1 MSIGRRRIVHGL
13 AAAVLGGALQAAF
26 VTGAVG
32 DEVAVAGAA
41 NDSANAAAAQ
51 DGSGVVAPAPR
62 IKSHGRAS
70 SGKPVA
76 PIAIGYEFS
85 AEPSLGVPFDVRIT
99 ARGGAGIADLALTVR
114 AGDGLQAG
122 TPQLITG
129 SPDGAQRSWTVAA
142 TAFNEGTA
150 YLSVLVTGTAG
161 EQHPARDLLI
171 PIRIG
176 TAPPAKQTTS
186 AEPKTDPT
194 GERVIVLP
202 AEGGH

>member
-1 MSIGRRRIVHGL
+1 MSFGRRCIVHGL
-13 AAAVLGGALQAAF
+13 AAAILGGALQAAL

-32 DEVAVAGAA
+32 DEVVPAAGA
-41 NDSANAAAAQ
+41 NDSSKAVAAQ
-51 DGSGVVAPAPR
+51 GGSTAVVPAPR
-62 IKSHGRAS
+62 VKSHGRAS
-70 SGKPVA
+70 AGKPVA

-99 ARGGAGIADLALTVR
+99 ARGGDGIADLMLTAR
-114 AGDGLQAG
+114 AGEGLQAG
-122 TPQLITG
+122 TPQLTAG

-161 EQHPARDLLI
+161 DQHPARNLLI

-176 TAPPAKQTTS
+176 TAAPAKRGTS
-186 AEPKTDPT
+186 AEPKTDPA

-202 AEGGH
+202 AEGR